1 MDRAALL
8 RRIAE
13 TTTPESRANDSA
25 SITGFILSSE
35 AWRVARRV
43 FCYISIGMEVSTAR
57 LIHAALDQGK
67 LVCAPRVLAEPGLME
82 AVIYN
87 GESPPRGRYGVPSP
101 HGAAV
106 VSPESI
112 DLVIAP
118 GLAFDLSGS
127 RIGRGGGY
135 YDRFLARC
143 PAYRIAPAFECQ
155 LRGHIDVNPWD
166 QRMHALALPNGLI
179 VIGDRV

>member
-1 MDRAALL
+1 
-8 RRIAE
+8 
-13 TTTPESRANDSA
+13 
-25 SITGFILSSE
+25 
-35 AWRVARRV
+35 
-43 FCYISIGMEVSTAR
+43 
-57 LIHAALDQGK
+57 
-67 LVCAPRVLAEPGLME
+67 ME

-87 GESPPRGRYGVPSP
+87 GGSLPSGRYGIPSP
-101 HGAAV
+101 SDATV

-112 DLVIAP
+112 DLIIVP
-118 GLAFDLSGS
+118 GLAFDFSGS

-155 LRGHIDVNPWD
+155 VRDHIDVNPWD
-166 QRMHALALPNGLI
+166 QRMHALALPDGLI